1 MRKVLITG
9 AGGFVG
15 SCLRRHLRRAR
26 FEFVLTDRDP
36 ASPAVH
42 SLDLEDPTPTRALLD
57 RERPDVIV
65 HLAGNK
71 DVFFLEDNPDFSS
84 RVNVDLTRQL
94 CELVADRN
102 IHFIYLSTDYVFD
115 GRSGSFDER
124 SEPDPQTIYGR
135 DKLAAERCVRER
147 LPVTTVLRSAG
158 IFGYQG
164 DFVDRVRRTIAG
176 GERFPAFVNLWNS
189 PTFAGDL
196 FEMLRIS
203 IDRRVTGT
211 LHACGS
217 ESVSRFV
224 FAQRIAEAFGLDI
237 DLVAESR
244 KDDIRPD
251 DLSLSGEDAYRILDY
266 RPPGL
271 VEVIRSN
278 RAIWD

>member
-15 SCLRRHLRRAR
+15 SCLRRYLHGVR
-26 FEFVLTDRDP
+26 FEFILTDRKSVNP
-36 ASPAVH
+36 VVH
-42 SLDLEDPTPTRALLD
+42 AFDLEDPAPTRALLD

-71 DVFFLEDNPDFSS
+71 NVFFLEDNPGFSS

-94 CELVADRN
+94 CELAADRD

-115 GRSGSFDER
+115 GHSAPFDER
-124 SEPDPQTIYGR
+124 SEPDPQTVYGR

-147 LPVTTVLRSAG
+147 LPITTVLRSAG
-158 IFGYQG
+158 VFGSQG
-164 DFVDRVRRTIAG
+164 DFVDRVRSTLAG

-196 FEMLRIS
+196 FEMIRIS
-203 IDRRVTGT
+203 IEKRVTGT

-217 ESVSRFV
+217 ESVSRFD
-224 FAQRIAEAFGLDI
+224 FARRIAEAFGLDA

-251 DLSLSGEDAYRILDY
+251 DLTLNGEDAYRILGY

-271 VEVIRSN
+271 VEIIRAN